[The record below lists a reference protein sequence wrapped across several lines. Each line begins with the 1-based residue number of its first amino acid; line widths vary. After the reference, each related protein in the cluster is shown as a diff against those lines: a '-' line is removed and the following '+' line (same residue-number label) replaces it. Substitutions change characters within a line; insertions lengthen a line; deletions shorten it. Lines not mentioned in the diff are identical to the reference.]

1 MSEVSLD
8 ELRKRIELRREH
20 LDTLQRNLDDLKDDV
35 RDARASVN
43 DATRDFNVA
52 VAATKPKRKSPTKK
66 VDTGAAFHVKGEST
80 YTPAPES
87 KPSQVDLEEAIADVD
102 KQPAYRPA
110 MVA

>member
-8 ELRKRIELRREH
+8 ELRERIELRRKH
-20 LDTLQRNLDDLKDDV
+20 LDALQQNLDNLKDDV
-35 RDARASVN
+35 KEARASVN

-66 VDTGAAFHVKGEST
+66 VDTGAAFHPT
-80 YTPAPES
+80 QQPAS
-87 KPSQVDLEEAIADVD
+87 NPSQVDLEEAIADVD
-102 KQPAYRPA
+102 KQPDYRPA